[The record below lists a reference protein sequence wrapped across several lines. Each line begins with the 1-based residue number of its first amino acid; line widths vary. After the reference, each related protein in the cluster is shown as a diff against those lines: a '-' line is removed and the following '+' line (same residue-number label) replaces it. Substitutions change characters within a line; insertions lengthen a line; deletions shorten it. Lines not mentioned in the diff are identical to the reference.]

1 MSSLSRR
8 SRWNTEEPGSVRC
21 DKNFTIDNDNDNK
34 DNDNED
40 NDNDHDKYIEEPGN
54 VRYNFQYQHQYYQSS
69 LKISFFYLGQ
79 DPHIYFP
86 KNAGLDIWQAFPV
99 VAICCF

>member
-34 DNDNED
+34 DTDNED
-40 NDNDHDKYIEEPGN
+40 YDNDHDEYIEEPGY
-54 VRYNFQYQHQYYQSS
+54 VGYNFQVSQ
-69 LKISFFYLGQ
+69 FFLGQ

-86 KNAGLDIWQAFPV
+86 KNAGLDISQAFPV

>member
-1 MSSLSRR
+1 M
-8 SRWNTEEPGSVRC
+8 RC

-69 LKISFFYLGQ
+69 LKISFFLSRAG
-79 DPHIYFP
+79 PTHIFSKECWVGYI
-86 KNAGLDIWQAFPV
+86 AGVSCRSDMLLLKFLLIT
-99 VAICCF
+99 